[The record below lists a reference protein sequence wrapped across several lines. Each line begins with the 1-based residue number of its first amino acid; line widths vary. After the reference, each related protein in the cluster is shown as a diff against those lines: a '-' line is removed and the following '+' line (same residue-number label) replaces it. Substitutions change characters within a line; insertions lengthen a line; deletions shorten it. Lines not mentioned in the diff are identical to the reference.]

1 MMATATRSDSIFQSR
16 YLFHFHTLATDGKL
30 KVADYFRFAREHAFD
45 KLIFLEHIRRS
56 PTYDVDAFITE
67 VKEASQEFGIQAL
80 AGFEAKLLPD
90 GMLDIDESY
99 GRDAEV
105 LGIAEHGFAGDV
117 VTLSGAL
124 TECFQRYEHLK
135 PRQALV
141 WVHPGLFLKK
151 NGLLKD
157 EQPRYRDLLD
167 RAIEAGVPPER
178 NMRYDLVP
186 QPIFSELDPDCRV
199 IGADAHSNEDL
210 ARYLNWQPC

>member
-1 MMATATRSDSIFQSR
+1 MATATRSNSIFQSP

-30 KVADYFRFAREHAFD
+30 RIADYFRFAREYAFD
-45 KLIFLEHIRRS
+45 NLIFLEHIRRS
-56 PTYDVDAFITE
+56 PTYDADAFITE
-67 VKEASQEFGIQAL
+67 VKKTSQEFGIRAL

-90 GMLDIDESY
+90 GTLDIDES
-99 GRDAEV
+99 RARNAEV
-105 LGIAEHGFAGDV
+105 LGIAEHGFAGDA
-117 VTLSGAL
+117 VTLCRAL

-135 PRQALV
+135 AMQALV

-157 EQPRYRDLLD
+157 EQSRYRDLLD

-186 QPIFSELDPDCRV
+186 QTIFVELDPDCRV
-199 IGADAHSNEDL
+199 IGADAHSGDDL
-210 ARYLNWQPC
+210 LRYLTWQPC